1 MSFEQNRDLKGV
13 LGKLSALSSRP
24 TRAILCLGMLLPSL
38 LAWGCSGIV
47 SGNSTAPQSTPQ
59 TFSISGTITPVTGGN
74 GATITISGAANATAT
89 ANSSGSFTVSGLA
102 NGTYTITPSHAGYSF
117 SPGSM
122 SVTISNASVTTGISF
137 TATALTFGISGTLSP
152 VVGGS
157 GATVT
162 LSGAANATTTS
173 DGAGNYSFSG
183 LANGTY
189 TVTPSHTGYTFNPS
203 SMTAT
208 VNGASAAG
216 INFTATPQ
224 VGPTFSIS
232 GTISPIAGGSGATVT
247 LSGAT
252 AATTITDSAGNY
264 TFASLSNGTYAVT
277 PSHTG
282 YTFNPGVQTAT
293 VNGANVTGVNFTAQS
308 NPTFSISGTISPVTG
323 GSGSTVTLS
332 GAAAATT
339 VTDAS
344 GNYIFSGLANGTYT
358 VTPTNT
364 GYTFSPVNQN
374 VTVNGAN
381 QTGVNFTA
389 TAQVPHTVAL
399 SWTASTSTV
408 ASYNLYRSTVNGTG
422 YVKIGSTLST
432 ILSYTDTTVQNG
444 TTYYYVATAVDG
456 SGNESAFSNPPATAV
471 VP

>member
-1 MSFEQNRDLKGV
+1 MSFEQNRDLKAV
-13 LGKLSALSSRP
+13 LGKLPAQTSRQR
-24 TRAILCLGMLLPSL
+24 RAILCLGMLLPTL
-38 LAWGCSGIV
+38 LVWGCSGIV
-47 SGNSTAPQSTPQ
+47 SGQNSTPSQAPQ

-117 SPGSM
+117 SPSSM
-122 SVTISNASVTTGISF
+122 NVTISNSSVTSGISF
-137 TATALTFGISGTLSP
+137 AATALTFGISGTLSP
-152 VVGGS
+152 V
-157 GATVT
+157 
-162 LSGAANATTTS
+162 
-173 DGAGNYSFSG
+173 
-183 LANGTY
+183 
-189 TVTPSHTGYTFNPS
+189 
-203 SMTAT
+203 
-208 VNGASAAG
+208 
-216 INFTATPQ
+216 
-224 VGPTFSIS
+224 
-232 GTISPIAGGSGATVT
+232 AGGSGATVT
-247 LSGAT
+247 LSGAM

-264 TFASLSNGTYAVT
+264 SFAGLSNGTYAVT

-282 YTFNPGVQTAT
+282 YSFSPSVQQAV
-293 VNGANVTGVNFTAQS
+293 VNGASVTGLNFTAQS
-308 NPTFSISGTISPVTG
+308 SPTFSISGTISPVIG
-323 GSGSTVTLS
+323 GSGSTVALS
-332 GAAAATT
+332 GAAAATI

-471 VP
+471 IP